1 MTTLKSVITVSALA
15 AAATLF
21 ACAGGGD
28 TFGRDVPG
36 DATATVAEVM
46 ARGPSADGEHVVVE
60 GKVAAVCPT
69 GCWLDVADDAGT
81 VLHVVVAGDFA
92 VPQSLAGKRVRVE
105 GTLRYVPDKGKIEMV
120 ADGVK
125 TL

>member
-1 MTTLKSVITVSALA
+1 MKRPQIVMMTGALA

-28 TFGRDVPG
+28 TFGREVPDV
-36 DATATVAEVM
+36 ASATVAEVM
-46 ARGPSADGEHVVVE
+46 ARGPAADGDRAVVE

-69 GCWLDVADDAGT
+69 GCWFDVADDAGT
-81 VLHVVVAGDFA
+81 ILHVVVGGDFA
-92 VPQSLAGKRVRVE
+92 VPQSLAGKHVRAE
-105 GTLRYVPDKGKIEMV
+105 GTLRFVPDKGAVEMV
-120 ADGVK
+120 AGGVK